1 MNIKK
6 YLYFGYLNQQNYN
19 LMKIYYFILT
29 LFFCSISFA
38 QTTISGSVNDD
49 KGQPIPGVNIKVVG
63 ENSGTVTDG
72 DGKFTLKSAK
82 KPPFKVEVSSIG
94 FASQTVEVNSN
105 GQNLKV
111 SLASEDMKLDEIVI
125 SASRAPERVR
135 ESPVTIERMTPKD
148 IKKTASP
155 TFYDGLENLKE
166 VHMNTSSMSFK
177 SINTRGFATVA
188 NTRFMQLVDG
198 MDNSSPLLNFV
209 LGNLIGVSELDVANV
224 ELLPGASSALY
235 GANAFNGILFM
246 NSQSPFVNPGIS
258 AYVKYGQTSQKAA
271 GNRDYADYG
280 VRLAGVFS
288 PHFAAKGNFTYMRGT
303 DWYATDYQDLANPG
317 ADRSF
322 YNYNGV
328 NVYGDEVSTNL
339 NGVAD
344 GMLAAGAITPAQ
356 FAVFNAILPN
366 YNVSRTGYNEVDLT
380 DNKVANA
387 KIDFSLHVK
396 PWATNQSCDW
406 AKELEIIWQSKF
418 GFGNTVYQ
426 GANRYYLNDFFMQ
439 QHKLEFKGKNF
450 FLRGYTTTENGGNS
464 YDMLFTG
471 ININRQWKPDATW
484 FGQYAAAYVQAT
496 LAGQT
501 PEVSHQLARLYSDY
515 NITSGLPLPAVTGP
529 SRYLPGTPE
538 FNNAF
543 NKVTSNPDVLSGSKL
558 VDESR
563 IYHSDANYNFKD
575 LLKVVE
581 IQIGGSYRL
590 YELNS
595 FGRIYTDKDSQ
606 INYSDYGAYT
616 QAQKKLLNDRL
627 KLTGSIRYDKSKN
640 FEGNY
645 SPRLSG
651 VYSAGAKK
659 QHNFRASYQTGF
671 RNPTTQDQYIG
682 FNVGNAVL
690 LGSAPDNLIRYSE
703 TLPVSANGQIFSGSP
718 TVVMNGNNAYFNSYT
733 AASATAFGAAV
744 AAAGPTNQ
752 AQLAAAIVAASPLL
766 VKTNV
771 DYVKPETV
779 RAIELGYR
787 GQLKGFDFD
796 INGYYNTYN
805 DFIGNL
811 TVVAP
816 YYGIASQNATFAPG
830 SPEFQSAFALTQND
844 RRAYQLYTNTDV
856 EINSLGF
863 GFGVGKKVYK
873 NFEINANYN
882 YAQFDFD
889 QAKDPSFEPG
899 FNTPKHRAKLSLGN
913 DQLFKN
919 FGFNVSGRWNSE
931 YLYQSSFADG
941 MISEATVIDA
951 QINYSIPFL
960 KSTIK
965 VGASNIGGKEYRQ
978 ILGAGA
984 IGSQY
989 FASLTINP

>member
-1 MNIKK
+1 
-6 YLYFGYLNQQNYN
+6 
-19 LMKIYYFILT
+19 MKMYHFILT

-49 KGQPIPGVNIKVVG
+49 KGLPIPGVNIKVIG
-63 ENSGTVTDG
+63 EGTGTVTDG
-72 DGKFTLKSAK
+72 DGKFTLKSTK

-94 FASQTVEVNSN
+94 FASQTVDVTSN
-105 GQNLKV
+105 GQTLRV
-111 SLASEDMKLDEIVI
+111 VLAEENTQLDEIVI
-125 SASRAPERVR
+125 SASRAPERIR
-135 ESPVTIERMTPKD
+135 ESPVTIERMTVKD
-148 IKKTASP
+148 IKKSASP

-209 LGNLIGVSELDVANV
+209 LGNLIGVSEVDVQSV

-246 NSQSPFVNPGIS
+246 NSQSPFTKQGIT
-258 AYVKYGQTSQKAA
+258 AYVKYGQTQQKAA

-280 VRLAGVFS
+280 VRMAKAFS
-288 PHFAAKGNFTYMRGT
+288 PYIAAKGNFTYMRGT

-322 YNYNGV
+322 YNYNGL

-344 GMLAAGAITPAQ
+344 GLLAAGAITPAQ
-356 FAVFNAILPN
+356 FTVFNAVLPN

-380 DNKVANA
+380 DNKVSNT
-387 KIDFSLHVK
+387 KLDFSVHAK
-396 PWATNQSCDW
+396 PWATASSAW
-406 AKELEIIWQSKF
+406 AKEVEFIWQSKF

-426 GANRYYLNDFFMQ
+426 GANRYYLNNFFMQ
-439 QHKLEFKGKNF
+439 QHKFEVKGDNF
-450 FLRGYTTTENGGNS
+450 FLRGYTTTEDGGNS

-471 ININRQWKPDATW
+471 ININRFWKPDATW
-484 FGQYAAAYVQAT
+484 FGQYAGAYVTST
-496 LAGQT
+496 LGGQT
-501 PEVSHQLARLYSDY
+501 PEQAHISARNVADAGRL
-515 NITSGLPLPAVTGP
+515 
-529 SRYLPGTPE
+529 LPGTE
-538 FNNAF
+538 GFKQAF
-543 NKVTSNPDVLSGSKL
+543 NAITSNPDVRFGSKL
-558 VDESR
+558 VDNSR
-563 IYHSDANYNFKD
+563 IYHSDGNYNFKNEI
-575 LLKVVE
+575 KFAE
-581 IQIGGSYRL
+581 IQVGGSYRL

-595 FGRIYTDKDSQ
+595 GGRIYTDKDSQ
-606 INYSDYGAYT
+606 INYTDYGAYT
-616 QAQKKLLNDRL
+616 QVQKKLMEDRL
-627 KLTGSIRYDKSKN
+627 KLTGSIRYDKSEN
-640 FEGNY
+640 FDGNY
-645 SPRLSG
+645 SPRISA

-659 QHNFRASYQTGF
+659 EHNFRGSFQTGF

-682 FNVGNAVL
+682 FNVGTAVL

-703 TLPVSANGQIFSGSP
+703 VRGGGGIDGTISSYGQGVLSTLNGAP
-718 TVVMNGNNAYFNSYT
+718 TDRVTINGNNAYFNSYT
-733 AASATAFGAAV
+733 LSSVQAFAAFAAANPGNTAGAA
-744 AAAGPTNQ
+744 A
-752 AQLAAAIVAASPLL
+752 LL
-766 VKTNV
+766 RKTNV
-771 DYVKPETV
+771 DFVKPETV
-779 RAIELGYR
+779 QAIELGYR
-787 GQLKGFDFD
+787 SQFKGFNID

-816 YYGIASQNATFAPG
+816 LYGTASESFD
-830 SPEFQSAFALTQND
+830 FALGAGNTIPYVSATPSSNNPQVQSVLALANGD
-844 RRAYQLYTNTDV
+844 TRAFQLYTNTDV

-863 GFGVGKKVYK
+863 GVGLNRKIYKDFEFG
-873 NFEINANYN
+873 ANYN

-889 QAKDPSFEPG
+889 QDKDPSFEAG
-899 FNTPKHRAKLSLGN
+899 FNTPKHRVKASIGN
-913 DQLFKN
+913 EKLFKN

-951 QINYSIPFL
+951 QINYTIPAL
-960 KSTIK
+960 KSVLKI
-965 VGASNIGGKEYRQ
+965 GASNLGGKEYRQ

-989 FASLTINP
+989 FASITINP